1 MSAILASGVVVLIT
15 HALEAVTGF
24 GCAVLAM
31 PFVSALLGVKTA
43 VKVITILAWLL
54 ALYLAVR
61 NYRKINFKQYAIITA
76 CMLAGLPAG
85 MYLFR
90 SQDTTALSFILAIFI
105 VFVSV
110 SQLYR
115 LLRTKQTGSIPTGK
129 AAIPYYLLLVLGGI
143 VHGLFS
149 SGGPLVVLYATR
161 VLPDKGSFRATLCL
175 LWTTL
180 NTIIIA
186 TYLSE
191 GSLDQTTLTTTALL
205 IPFVVVGVVIGERVH
220 DKVDGRKF
228 SLIVFSMLLL
238 TGIFMLAFTR

>member
-1 MSAILASGVVVLIT
+1 MSAILASGAVVLVT

-61 NYRKINFKQYAIITA
+61 NYRKIDFKQYAIITS
-76 CMLAGLPAG
+76 CMLGGLPIG

-90 SQDTTALSFILAIFI
+90 REDPQMLSFILALFI

-115 LLRTKQTGSIPTGK
+115 LSKTKEQATLPRGK
-129 AAIPYYLLLVLGGI
+129 RAIFYYLLLVAGGI
-143 VHGLFS
+143 VHGIFS

-161 VLPDKGSFRATLCL
+161 TLPDKGAFRATLCL

-186 TYLSE
+186 TYVGE
-191 GSLDQTTLTTTALL
+191 GSLDQTTLRTTALL
-205 IPFVVVGVVIGERVH
+205 IPFVVVGVIIGERVH
-220 DKVDGRKF
+220 DKVDARKF

-238 TGIFMLAFTR
+238 TGIFMLASTR